1 MKPTILVIDDH
12 QLYRITLCE
21 LLRVC
26 WPNAEIAQAADG
38 SRALNLIVEQHW
50 DVLLLDYQLPGI
62 SGGELI
68 RQMRARAAARDTPF
82 PALIMMSTQPDVP
95 HFIRAFGAA
104 GFLPK
109 PVDADQLYE
118 LVAAHLP
125 EAAAGQPDAL
135 DDRMVDQERQ
145 ADGAA
150 ASQPAPEASAGD
162 GMRRQPMLS
171 ARIDR
176 IQTTILDILHDSV
189 SRFPP
194 PYVSGTL
201 AHPPG
206 RAPRLGEYLV
216 QLGYLA
222 PWQLTRAL
230 HTSETLTSRGRAP
243 LGFGLVVDD
252 LVQPEVLSA
261 VLLQQFRE
269 RLELNAT
276 TAPRFLGEKLLLQAK
291 LTPEQLALAL
301 CEQLDSYRFGKWM
314 RLGDVIVS
322 QGWLDSVTIKSVVA
336 GTTLPRQYEEWL
348 HTREW

>member
-12 QLYRITLCE
+12 QLYRTTLCE

-26 WPNAEIAQAADG
+26 WPDAEIAQASDG
-38 SRALNLIVEQHW
+38 SRALNLVAQQRW

-82 PALIMMSTQPDVP
+82 PALLMMSTQPDVP
-95 HFIRAFGAA
+95 HFLRAFGAK

-109 PVDADQLYE
+109 PVDADQLYT
-118 LVAAHLP
+118 LVAAHMP
-125 EAAAGQPDAL
+125 EAAAGLPTVL
-135 DDRMVDQERQ
+135 DERQ
-145 ADGAA
+145 VNGTALHRPPPEDAGG
-150 ASQPAPEASAGD
+150 QPL
-162 GMRRQPMLS
+162 RRQPMLS

-176 IQTTILDILHDSV
+176 IQTTILDILYDSV

-201 AHPPG
+201 ARPPG

-216 QLGYLA
+216 QFGYLA
-222 PWQLTRAL
+222 PWQLMRAL
-230 HTSETLTSRGRAP
+230 HTSDMLTHRGRAP
-243 LGFGLVVDD
+243 LGFGLVVDN
-252 LVQPEVLSA
+252 LVPADVLSA
-261 VLLQQFRE
+261 VLLQQFGE
-269 RLELNAT
+269 RLALNAT

-301 CEQLDSYRFGKWM
+301 REQLDSYRFGKWM

-322 QGWLDSVTIKSVVA
+322 QGWLDSVTIKSVVTGA
-336 GTTLPRQYEEWL
+336 TLPSQYAEWL
-348 HTREW
+348 HAREW